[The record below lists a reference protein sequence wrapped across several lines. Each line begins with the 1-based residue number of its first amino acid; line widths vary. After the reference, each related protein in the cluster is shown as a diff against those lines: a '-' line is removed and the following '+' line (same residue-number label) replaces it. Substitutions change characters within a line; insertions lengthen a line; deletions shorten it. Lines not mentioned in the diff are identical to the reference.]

1 MTDFFD
7 KRTVTSVSCT
17 PNANCRVL
25 DHRESPGELGLIL
38 GNRLGDDAA
47 LAVVGN
53 AIDAN
58 KHDAAVVQ
66 LQPKN
71 EFPEI
76 LVLSDENSGIPRRS
90 VEDDVVL
97 EPSISSAIQRTWWPS
112 LRMAVTIAAST
123 PSSAINLIPNPVQPR
138 HGRSRGP
145 WLRLHTQVPRAQLR
159 V

>member
-7 KRTVTSVSCT
+7 KRNVTSVSST

-58 KHDAAVVQ
+58 KHDAAVVKSP
-66 LQPKN
+66 PKN

-76 LVLSDENSGIPRRS
+76 LVFGDENSGIPRRS
-90 VEDDVVL
+90 VEDDVVRRAL
-97 EPSISSAIQRTWWPS
+97 HLLGHPQSLSDRHDTELLTVVLHEPHFRDGDFA
-112 LRMAVTIAAST
+112 
-123 PSSAINLIPNPVQPR
+123 VQP
-138 HGRSRGP
+138 
-145 WLRLHTQVPRAQLR
+145 LRLVLTDGSSPVFKKT
-159 V
+159 